1 MLIGFGNHVNKG
13 FLAVT
18 SLINWQKNHCII
30 PGWHCKYSAWKE
42 PLENI
47 SWPYPHWQANL
58 KTTHVSQTASNPP
71 STAKGV
77 GILSIHF
84 GFVWFVSKNSDS
96 FGVKPHFPYDL
107 LATNFGVP
115 TQFSGSKPNE
125 LMVNI
130 PHDVRIISPFFMV
143 KSCYHCTQTFWK
155 LFSSEKK
162 VATIQH
168 VWMWL
173 CLWLMDV
180 YGGIGWS
187 NSHHSPGHHIS
198 KWTKWDQG
206 TEVEVELVEELLLE
220 LLLVLVLVI
229 VVELLLVEVLPKRF
243 VGWSRLESERTR
255 IGSLWW
261 MNME

>member
-1 MLIGFGNHVNKG
+1 MGLATWKRENTRFPITMFDGYLRQSPSFFHGKITMLDHFSWLNHVKSP
-13 FLAVT
+13 LYPDILEAI
-18 SLINWQKNHCII
+18 LI
-30 PGWHCKYSAWKE
+30 
-42 PLENI
+42 
-47 SWPYPHWQANL
+47 
-58 KTTHVSQTASNPP
+58 
-71 STAKGV
+71 
-77 GILSIHF
+77 
-84 GFVWFVSKNSDS
+84 
-96 FGVKPHFPYDL
+96 
-107 LATNFGVP
+107 
-115 TQFSGSKPNE
+115 
-125 LMVNI
+125 
-130 PHDVRIISPFFMV
+130 R
-143 KSCYHCTQTFWK
+143 
-155 LFSSEKK
+155 KK

-243 VGWSRLESERTR
+243 VGWSRDWKVSEQELEAYGGW
-255 IGSLWW
+255 IWD
-261 MNME
+261 NMG

>member
-96 FGVKPHFPYDL
+96 HFPYDL

-115 TQFSGSKPNE
+115 TQFSGSKHNE

-162 VATIQH
+162 S
-168 VWMWL
+168 
-173 CLWLMDV
+173 
-180 YGGIGWS
+180 G
-187 NSHHSPGHHIS
+187 HHSTCLDVAVFMAYGRL
-198 KWTKWDQG
+198 WWDWLIKFTPFTRSPHQQ
-206 TEVEVELVEELLLE
+206 VDQ
-220 LLLVLVLVI
+220 
-229 VVELLLVEVLPKRF
+229 
-243 VGWSRLESERTR
+243 VGPRDWSRGGTGGGTTAGATACASA
-255 IGSLWW
+255 GDCGGAAAGGGAA
-261 MNME
+261 